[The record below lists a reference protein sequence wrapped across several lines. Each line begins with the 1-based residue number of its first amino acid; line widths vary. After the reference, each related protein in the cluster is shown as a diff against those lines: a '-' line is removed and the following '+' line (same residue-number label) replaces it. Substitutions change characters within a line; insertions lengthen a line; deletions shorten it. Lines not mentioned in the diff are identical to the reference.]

1 MYTSILWF
9 VLVCV
14 SKVHVTTMFPSTWV
28 SSNSIYPFL
37 PSICYKWWTTLNF
50 PFVIARASS
59 QVLEGQMLNIH
70 RSEIC
75 EVIII
80 KSGVI
85 RLLFSRVWFKFTPN
99 FSWANKRNY
108 VSLRLPW
115 MQLRRMLMWLGNTSS
130 GVYVHHF
137 W

>member
-14 SKVHVTTMFPSTWV
+14 SKVHVTTMFPSTCV
-28 SSNSIYPFL
+28 SSNSISPFL
-37 PSICYKWWTTLNF
+37 PSICHKWWTTLNF
-50 PFVIARASS
+50 PFVIARVSF

-75 EVIII
+75 EVIIM
-80 KSGVI
+80 KSAVI
-85 RLLFSRVWFKFTPN
+85 RLLFSRILFTFTPN
-99 FSWANKRNY
+99 FSWANQRNY
-108 VSLRLPW
+108 LSLRLPW
-115 MQLRRMLMWLGNTSS
+115 IQLRRMLMWLGNTSS